1 MKKIFAVLSLIA
13 ILTVSFTTKASAV
26 DTDNNVEYVASY
38 DSPEF
43 VAVATVDAVSVEGIA
58 VINSVEFTIATIVE
72 DVILPD
78 IELSESLNKE
88 VINVAV
94 DSVNYLEGETISV
107 AVNTV
112 SLDKD
117 NSNEYAEL
125 STHFGI
131 LSTNFEL
138 IEPLPTINEY
148 VTNYNYTYGYETPE
162 FLKEISSNIGKLT
175 TFNI

>member
-26 DTDNNVEYVASY
+26 DTDNIVYVTSY

-58 VINSVEFTIATIVE
+58 VINSVEYTIATIGE

-78 IELSESLNKE
+78 IELSESTLSNE
-88 VINVAV
+88 NNNVA
-94 DSVNYLEGETISV
+94 DSSVNYLEGETNSI

-112 SLDKD
+112 SIDKD
-117 NSNEYAEL
+117 NSNEYADL
-125 STHFGI
+125 STYFGT
-131 LSTNFEL
+131 LSTNSEF
-138 IEPLPTINEY
+138 IEPLPTLSEY
-148 VTNYNYTYGYETPE
+148 VTNYNYSNGYETPE
-162 FLKEISSNIGKLT
+162 FLKAISSNIGKLT
-175 TFNI
+175 TFKI